1 MRVYKYDDETGEY
14 LNPISLQKNPKHPN
28 KYLVPPK
35 NTLSAKP
42 PKAINNQTVVVNA
55 SRTDWCLV
63 PDFRG
68 KEYYLHD
75 GSFHK
80 IENLGETPPED
91 ALDEPPPPSLDIL
104 ATQKLHS
111 INTIANAILEPITST
126 YPKTEV
132 VSWDKQE
139 VEARRWQDWKTAS
152 SEAPE
157 PPTQLIDNILATRTD
172 ITKPELVQRIIA
184 KADSYAFSGQIF
196 GIRHNLEK
204 QLEAILAD
212 NTLTDDEKRTAI
224 AAIDEQQAYSVVK
237 R

>member
-1 MRVYKYDDETGEY
+1 MYY
-14 LNPISLQKNPKHPN
+14 NPKTNCGPDYVN
-28 KYLVPPK
+28 GQL
-35 NTLSAKP
+35 NTEQCTHIDNMPDLAKQWFYRP
-42 PKAINNQTVVVNA
+42 ARKGYE
-55 SRTDWCLV
+55 WKCLN
-63 PDFRG
+63 G
-68 KEYYLHD
+68 KWPEEVL
-75 GSFHK
+75 
-80 IENLGETPPED
+80 ITPLP
-91 ALDEPPPPSLDIL
+91 ITGL
-104 ATQKLHS
+104 ANQKLQS
-111 INTIANAILEPITST
+111 INTIADAILEPITST

-204 QLEAILAD
+204 QLDAILAD

-224 AAIDEQQAYSVVK
+224 EAIDERQAYSVVK